1 MQQVWSWW
9 KVLVTLSI
17 TVITLAALPAA
28 QAQQSFAHG
37 AVVALQ
43 GTPHLWIADAQG
55 VLHWGGDTR
64 ALAGKHVNW
73 GDRTEVSL
81 ARLRVLAVGDP
92 WLSAGL
98 LKDGDPIYLVKWESD
113 WEQPQLL
120 HIQSIAEVEL
130 FGINGSNY
138 GNFVLD
144 KATWGQRFGM
154 SAAGLQRG
162 VLASAVPP
170 AATPT
175 PTCPEELTNTPLHQA
190 VREENAEAVKLLANQ
205 RPDDL
210 NVIIKWRSGG
220 TFSFSASYYC
230 DTPLSLAVK
239 FDNSEIVRI
248 LVEAG
253 ADTNVILETHSGGS
267 GLGAI
272 TLNSPSYYYNTPL
285 SLAVISAAKSGN
297 SEIVQMLVDAGAD
310 PDARITN
317 NIPIL
322 YIAIRKDNTE
332 VVRILIGAGG
342 DVNARMPNGT
352 SMLQEAR
359 RLGHTEIERLL
370 IEAGAKD

>member
-1 MQQVWSWW
+1 MQQVWPWW

-64 ALAGKHVNW
+64 ALAGKHINW
-73 GDRTEVSL
+73 GDRTEVIL

-130 FGINGSNY
+130 FGINGNNY

-144 KATWGQRFGM
+144 KATWEQRFGM

-162 VLASAVPP
+162 VLASAMPP

-220 TFSFSASYYC
+220 TSFTFASYYC

-239 FDNSEIVRI
+239 VDNSEIVRI

-253 ADTNVILETHSGGS
+253 TDTNVILETHSGG
-267 GLGAI
+267 GAFI
-272 TLNSPSYYYNTPL
+272 SSSYYYNTPL
-285 SLAVISAAKSGN
+285 SLAVSSAAKSGN

-322 YIAIRKDNTE
+322 YTAIRKDNTE
-332 VVRILIGAGG
+332 VVRILIGAGV
-342 DVNARMPNGT
+342 DVNARMSNGA